1 MPKKATKSPTYPF
14 SFAVAFICISEALIW
29 SLCFPCVP
37 QAACVAYFTG
47 SVHRFSSL
55 ENPHPD
61 LLEQVSVPQLEAFD
75 RLPFFQPVSYLTNE
89 LGKRSPKLDFSSAS
103 LLLRRVKQLTTKA
116 FIPSPGS
123 SKKRKNEYE
132 L

>member
-55 ENPHPD
+55 ETPHPD
-61 LLEQVSVPQLEAFD
+61 LLDQVSVPQLEAFD
-75 RLPFFQPVSYLTNE
+75 RLPFFQAASYLFNGLE
-89 LGKRSPKLDFSSAS
+89 NKRNFKLDFTSAS

-116 FIPSPGS
+116 FIPTPGG
-123 SKKRKNEYE
+123 SKKRKNDEF
-132 L
+132 

>member
-1 MPKKATKSPTYPF
+1 MPKKAAKSPTYPF

-61 LLEQVSVPQLEAFD
+61 LLDQVSVPELEALD
-75 RLPFFQPVSYLTNE
+75 RLPFLQPVSYLNIE
-89 LGKRSPKLDFSSAS
+89 LGGPKLDFSSAS
-103 LLLRRVKQLTTKA
+103 LLLRRVNQLTTKA
-116 FIPSPGS
+116 FIPCRGG
-123 SKKRKNEYE
+123 SKKHKNEF
-132 L
+132 